1 MSSNWVWLGLTAG
14 LTENGQNPRK
24 YRKKRDG
31 ETAVSQLNLIS
42 FVSFI
47 CFIAFGRYTRGGGK
61 AMNATLSDLPSTLS
75 PTPSDAELAKVSSRA
90 IAELVAH
97 QSEGDIRLVA
107 KLGTKETEIAIPL
120 SAVQLLGALLTEFAK
135 GNAVT
140 MFPVHAELTTQQ
152 ASDLLGVSRPFMVDQ
167 LEKGE
172 LPFRKVGTH
181 RRVLLK
187 DLMEYKQS
195 MDRKR
200 HEALDELAA
209 QAQELDMGY

>member
-1 MSSNWVWLGLTAG
+1 M
-14 LTENGQNPRK
+14 
-24 YRKKRDG
+24 
-31 ETAVSQLNLIS
+31 
-42 FVSFI
+42 F
-47 CFIAFGRYTRGGGK
+47 
-61 AMNATLSDLPSTLS
+61 
-75 PTPSDAELAKVSSRA
+75 
-90 IAELVAH
+90 
-97 QSEGDIRLVA
+97 IRLVA
-107 KLGTKETEIAIPL
+107 KLGRKETEIEIPP

-135 GNAVT
+135 GNAVP

-152 ASDLLGVSRPFMVDQ
+152 ASDLLGVSRPFLVQQ
-167 LEKGE
+167 LEKGA

-187 DLMEYKQS
+187 DLMEYKES